1 MVCYKIVC
9 TCMTQVSYKLSH
21 GLFFDIHLLV
31 YVSIDIWILKS
42 LRHHSAVYTLKYTRY
57 TSNIRKN
64 ERYTEIYLGNTSI
77 SVVVKAEL
85 YKFINIMILLSFFFF
100 YYRYPS
106 FRFLLHIVTHRY
118 PYRRYHFS
126 YFAPF
131 RHFIP
136 Q

>member
-1 MVCYKIVC
+1 MYDTSFIQ
-9 TCMTQVSYKLSH
+9 TITWFIFWYTLTSLWIN
-21 GLFFDIHLLV
+21 LN
-31 YVSIDIWILKS
+31 VSIDIWILKS

-85 YKFINIMILLSFFFF
+85 YKFINIMILLSFFFKFF

-126 YFAPF
+126 YFAAF

>member
-1 MVCYKIVC
+1 MYDTSFIQ
-9 TCMTQVSYKLSH
+9 TITWFIFWYTLTSLWIN
-21 GLFFDIHLLV
+21 LN
-31 YVSIDIWILKS
+31 VSIDIWILKS

-57 TSNIRKN
+57 ISNIRKH
-64 ERYTEIYLGNTSI
+64 ERYTDIFLGNTAI

-85 YKFINIMILLSFFFF
+85 YTFINIMIFF

-126 YFAPF
+126 YYAAF

>member
-1 MVCYKIVC
+1 MYDTSFIQ
-9 TCMTQVSYKLSH
+9 TITWFIFWYTLTSLWIN
-21 GLFFDIHLLV
+21 LN
-31 YVSIDIWILKS
+31 VSIDIWILKS

-131 RHFIP
+131 THFIP

>member
-1 MVCYKIVC
+1 MYDTSFIQ
-9 TCMTQVSYKLSH
+9 TITWFIFWYTLTSLWIN
-21 GLFFDIHLLV
+21 LN
-31 YVSIDIWILKS
+31 VSIDIWILKS

-85 YKFINIMILLSFFFF
+85 YKFINIMILLSFFLFF

-126 YFAPF
+126 YFAAF
-131 RHFIP
+131 RHFTP